1 MWKNGKKDEDFK
13 NIGLKELLCVEEDA
27 RRSRTEERHVLC
39 RSVQLL
45 IPMFLRRLKLD
56 SAGED
61 ELSEQETA
69 LYDRQIRIWGVV
81 AQRRLNKS
89 HVFVSG
95 LNGTLVESCKNVV
108 LAGVGRLTLHDDR
121 VATEDSLL
129 SASCLVRQPDNSET
143 PVKSIAELCSE
154 FLQDINP
161 MIHISIQKGDLSSFG
176 VEFFK
181 DFDAVVVSCCSQS
194 TKKLVNE
201 KCRTLSRNVA
211 FYTVHCR
218 GSCGEIFI
226 DLNNHSYSKK
236 QKESILY
243 QLKYPSFEEVTTVP
257 WRSLDTGLC
266 PLFFAMRVIDK
277 FEQLEGRNVGDTS
290 FKDLPRVLKL
300 RKELCEDQSFDESQI
315 PDTLLLRLLAET
327 TEFPPVCS
335 ILGGVLAQEVI
346 KAVSGKGT
354 PLKNCFFFDAK
365 NGKGI
370 VEDISPA

>member
-154 FLQDINP
+154 W
-161 MIHISIQKGDLSSFG
+161 DLSSFG

-194 TKKLVNE
+194 TKSLQQ
-201 KCRTLSRNVA
+201 
-211 FYTVHCR
+211 
-218 GSCGEIFI
+218 GSCAEIFI

-243 QLKYPSFEEVTTVP
+243 QLKYPSFEI
-257 WRSLDTGLC
+257 L
-266 PLFFAMRVIDK
+266 LFIAVIDK

-300 RKELCEDQSFDESQI
+300 RKELCEDQ
-315 PDTLLLRLLAET
+315 
-327 TEFPPVCS
+327 
-335 ILGGVLAQEVI
+335 EVI